1 MNLVRGQVEEIQI
14 ILHGIAVPQPISQPD
29 DSYETKRQELLR
41 TKLPL
46 LGWWPPGSD
55 LEGWTGARAQLQQ
68 PRLSRMSHK
77 RGRGVCEPAALFQ
90 PMCASRAGMYH
101 R

>member
-55 LEGWTGARAQLQQ
+55 
-68 PRLSRMSHK
+68 H
-77 RGRGVCEPAALFQ
+77 
-90 PMCASRAGMYH
+90 
-101 R
+101 